1 MSSIVRTKVIGAYPV
16 ALADMKNFLKV
27 TVNTDD
33 NLIQQLIRAAT
44 VQAEI
49 ITNCALVRSQFV
61 QYMDH
66 FPYYRIRE
74 RGYFLGQVGHA
85 LEHHHQHHG
94 MIKLKRPPLVSVQ
107 SLVYIGQD
115 GLPHTLNPGNDFVV
129 DCADQPG
136 RIRPIPYTVW
146 PLTLRTPNAVAIKF
160 TAGYAPD
167 AEGINAGQ
175 TAISEPETSTQA
187 LNPTWQPAQVIAQY
201 AFQVDTNGNIW
212 VQQTGPSGTT
222 GAAGNRPAFEAA
234 AIGATVADNTAI
246 WLNVGPLRGFWTP
259 ETQYNGQNQW
269 VILDQ
274 NSNLQLLV
282 VAALISQTSPAS
294 TIVGSVPPAFS
305 TILGALS
312 QDNGI
317 NAWRCLGP
325 YQQLGNGGAFQPTAP
340 EQQAAYTI
348 DYTLPDTVPTAIM
361 QLVTHW
367 YYNREPVTPGP
378 AAEVPMHVHDLLGTV
393 TIHDYAPTPG

>member
-16 ALADMKNFLKV
+16 GLADMKNFLKLPAAPCP
-27 TVNTDD
+27 DD
-33 NLIQQLIRAAT
+33 NLVLQLVRAAT
-44 VQAEI
+44 TQAEI

-107 SLVYIGQD
+107 SLVYIGVD
-115 GLPHTLNPGNDFVV
+115 GIPHTLNPGNDFVV

-146 PLTLRTPNAVAIKF
+146 PLTMHTPNAVAIKL

-167 AEGINAGQ
+167 AEGIAAGQ
-175 TAISEPETSTQA
+175 TAISEPETSTAA
-187 LNPTWQPAQVIAQY
+187 LNPTWQPGQAFLQY
-201 AFQVDTNGNIW
+201 AYLIDTLGNFW
-212 VQQTGPSGTT
+212 MNQLGNGTT
-222 GAAGNRPAFEAA
+222 GASRPNFEGS
-234 AIGATVADNTAI
+234 AIGATLVDNTLT

-259 ETQYNGQNQW
+259 ETQYTGQNQY

-282 VAALISQTSPAS
+282 VASLISQTSPAS
-294 TIVGSVPPAFS
+294 TIVGSTPPNFS
-305 TILGALS
+305 STLGALS
-312 QDNGI
+312 QDNGVS
-317 NAWRCLGP
+317 AWRCLGS
-325 YQQLGNGGAFQPTAP
+325 YVQLGNGGAFKPNAP

-348 DYTLPDTVPTAIM
+348 DYTLPATVPTAIM
-361 QLVTHW
+361 ALVMHW

-378 AAEVPMHVHDLLGTV
+378 ATEVPMHVLDLLGTV